1 MLHMHLFASFMFRA
15 FMALMKDIL
24 FVSGI
29 ALASD
34 MIIKNGKIYSLVDK
48 KESSWLCKMFTSF
61 WQYFILANYFW
72 ILMEGLYLHN
82 LVFLALFTD
91 VNSSIAVYICLGW
104 GKFRQIISG
113 LFLIIFLIIK
123 NNLEMFDLIFLV
135 I

>member
-104 GKFRQIISG
+104 GKFRQIISD
-113 LFLIIFLIIK
+113 LFFIILLKLQKCSI
-123 NNLEMFDLIFLV
+123 
-135 I
+135 

>member
-1 MLHMHLFASFMFRA
+1 MLHMHLFASFMLRA

-29 ALASD
+29 GLSSD
-34 MIIKNGKIYSLVDK
+34 VMIKNGYTYWVVDGK
-48 KESSWLCKMFTSF
+48 GSHRWLCKMFTSF

-91 VNSSIAVYICLGW
+91 LNSSITGYVCLGW
-104 GKFRQIISG
+104 GKS
-113 LFLIIFLIIK
+113 LAA
-123 NNLEMFDLIFLV
+123 NS
-135 I
+135 

>member
-1 MLHMHLFASFMFRA
+1 MLHMHLFASFMLRA

-34 MIIKNGKIYSLVDK
+34 VMIKNGNTYWLVDE
-48 KESSWLCKMFTSF
+48 KENSWLCKVFTSF

-91 VNSSIAVYICLGW
+91 INSSIIGYVCLGW
-104 GKFRQIISG
+104 GEHLSIA
-113 LFLIIFLIIK
+113 IF
-123 NNLEMFDLIFLV
+123 
-135 I
+135 

>member
-1 MLHMHLFASFMFRA
+1 MHLFASFMFRA
-15 FMALMKDIL
+15 FMALMKDIV

-34 MIIKNGKIYSLVDK
+34 VIIKNGKIYWLVDK
-48 KESSWLCKMFTSF
+48 KESNWLCKMFTSF

-91 VNSSIAVYICLGW
+91 INSSIAVYICLGW
-104 GKFRQIISG
+104 GKSLQIISD
-113 LFLIIFLIIK
+113 LFLIIFLSFR
-123 NNLEMFDLIFLV
+123 NDLIFLIV
-135 I
+135 